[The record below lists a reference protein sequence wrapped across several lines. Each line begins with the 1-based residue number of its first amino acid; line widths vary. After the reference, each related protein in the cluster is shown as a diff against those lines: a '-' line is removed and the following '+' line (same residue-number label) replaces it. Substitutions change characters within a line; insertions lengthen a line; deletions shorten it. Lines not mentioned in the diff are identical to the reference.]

1 MFDESTNS
9 ETWLNW
15 QLCQPVVRITYHNKH
30 KSWSVIS
37 PSIEGN
43 LLYHIHL
50 RSFRPAVS
58 ILFVPIL
65 IISQG
70 HCKNILAQYQSW
82 CVKYLNLLYHIH
94 LRSFRGHPVLYNGW
108 VKLSKVLDGMFC
120 CFVAFPF
127 FECAQFWKNLQ
138 NYFPTSHT
146 IWGFIVPG
154 QMPLV

>member
-1 MFDESTNS
+1 MVVESAKS
-9 ETWLNW
+9 VTWLTW
-15 QLCQPVVRITYHNKH
+15 LFCQPVVRITYHNKH

-65 IISQG
+65 IIFQG

-82 CVKYLNLLYHIH
+82 CVKSLNLLYHIH

-108 VKLSKVLDGMFC
+108 VKLSKVLDGIFFC
-120 CFVAFPF
+120 FDAFPF
-127 FECAQFWKNLQ
+127 FECAQILKESSKLFSRI
-138 NYFPTSHT
+138 SHSLGLHCY
-146 IWGFIVPG
+146 W
-154 QMPLV
+154 